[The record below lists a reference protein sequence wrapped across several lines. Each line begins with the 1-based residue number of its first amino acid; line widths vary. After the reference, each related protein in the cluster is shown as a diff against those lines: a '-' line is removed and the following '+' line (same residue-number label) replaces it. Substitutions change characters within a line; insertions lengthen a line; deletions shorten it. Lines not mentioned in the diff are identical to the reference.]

1 MNNKNFVISI
11 GGGVSLGFLALLMSP
26 MQAHAFDGV
35 EGNEGLNSTLESVW
49 DGVPEH
55 LQGKIKPPIMRFTD
69 KDGKRQSWYHGIG
82 GNLMFRT
89 NYHGVVYYSPVPPKQ
104 LEYMTSMRTYFYDF
118 ENFNNRNVGGGYAER
133 YDKSYPNFKT
143 KSTVLNQTNR
153 ESLRAPNYYNQYNEY
168 RGVSGEWRHL
178 GYTQFGSP
186 VENPYFPADIF
197 TGETPGSYPW
207 DLFPYNLGSKWLP
220 DGPSEWDKTDNKDF
234 FAQKIN
240 AIKRLLDQ
248 EPSMK
253 YKNPNPYYWAD
264 RLSLTSDPEA
274 EMAVFNG
281 TREGGRKYR
290 TLTVKSD
297 ESKNLRITDYT
308 VLDDNGNV
316 VGTYTRRDGVDN
328 GSSQSFRKLIRGEK
342 YRIVVR
348 VKNDSQQETTLKP
361 TKLDIGYSLSST
373 TANKGWNDWETT
385 LPQEKTLVPGESATF
400 TYDNFVVPLN
410 SKKYIGLTGNI
421 NKDHFFAG
429 DNTNPNDD
437 DANLVLPVEGS
448 GNMNAE
454 NITLIDR
461 NGNEVAKPIPGED
474 YKIKYKF
481 KYQGVDI
488 REAVYRDEGFC
499 EAHNDSGACISWGTR
514 EVFDHYYYP
523 EVNIDAYYTINRKLP
538 KGESDAL
545 NGHLTQRMQ
554 LRNGTTFEFITPEYT
569 TYEVPIIDTSIRMSL
584 ENNYDYA
591 NIDKDDDTS
600 RKKWHSFYN
609 YKVKNV
615 EVLPKTERPTEA
627 GYQTFAVK
635 FDVVNEVPDEVN
647 DFEKDVQI
655 GVTVN
660 GDRHVF
666 TEHLGIGENKN
677 IVKEVKVWVDP
688 KTTSK
693 VDAQV
698 YVNLDK
704 NAWEEDLSTQADNK
718 GDSATT
724 VRDSGTAGAKIE
736 QPLNPFDKACALGK
750 NTKNTWNQF
759 YELHGWSGQLKR
771 YSANGKSYEFY
782 KYSAGN
788 TQRTNVPQ
796 QEEYKINKVLFKSKL
811 TEDLK
816 LGSSKDGWVDLAKG
830 EVGKIK
836 AGYGYELK
844 VDVDYNTN
852 AFETEPQPWV
862 SNGSGQWVRPKHVE
876 PNIPNELYVKT
887 PDGKILSVSGVHG
900 TNKGLD
906 VKRTGDRNKV
916 SMTYTIKPKDTLGI
930 KKTPKIYVDPN
941 TKDGT
946 YKLQVFTPEINGI
959 PTKSRLEGN
968 TLASIENLL
977 CDNLTDLKI
986 EVAGSSTDDLKG
998 HIVQ

>member
-1 MNNKNFVISI
+1 MKNKNIAI
-11 GGGVSLGFLALLMSP
+11 GVGGLSLGLITLLTNP
-26 MQAHAFDGV
+26 IQTHAFDGV
-35 EGNEGLNSTLESVW
+35 GGDESFNSTLETVW

-55 LQGKIKPPIMRFTD
+55 LKGQIKPPMMRFTE
-69 KDGKRQSWYHGIG
+69 KDGNRKAWYDRNNENI
-82 GNLMFRT
+82 LFRT
-89 NYHGVVYYSPVPPKQ
+89 NYNGIVYYSPVPPKQ
-104 LEYMTSMRTYFYDF
+104 LEYMTTMRSYFYVM
-118 ENFNNRNVGGGYAER
+118 ENFKDRNIQGGYSER
-133 YDKSYPNFKT
+133 LDLSYPNFKT
-143 KSTVLNQTNR
+143 KSTALNQTSR
-153 ESLRAPNYYNQYNEY
+153 EALGAPHYYNEYNEY
-168 RGVSGEWRHL
+168 RGKSGEWRHL
-178 GYTQFGSP
+178 GYTQFGSS
-186 VENPYFPADIF
+186 VENPYFPPDYF
-197 TGETPGSYPW
+197 SGETPGSYKW

-220 DGPSEWDKTDNKDF
+220 QGPTVWDVSDNDKYF
-234 FAQKIN
+234 PKKIN
-240 AIKRLLDQ
+240 AIKKLLEQ
-248 EPSMK
+248 EPSMR

-274 EMAVFNG
+274 EMAVFKG

-308 VLDDNGNV
+308 VLDENGNV
-316 VGTYTRRDGVDN
+316 VGTYTRRDGVDI
-328 GSSQSFRKLIRGEK
+328 GSSQSFRKLIKGEK

-348 VKNDSQQETTLKP
+348 VKNDSQQETTLNP

-373 TANKGWNDWETT
+373 TANKGWNDWQTT

-410 SKKYIGLTGNI
+410 SKKYIGLTGNV

-437 DANLVLPVEGS
+437 DANLVLPVEGT

-481 KYQGVDI
+481 KYQGIDI

-523 EVNIDAYYTINRKLP
+523 DVNIDAYYTINRKLP
-538 KGESDAL
+538 KGETDAI
-545 NGHLTQRMQ
+545 NGHLTKRMQ

-660 GDRHVF
+660 GDKHVF

-750 NTKNTWNQF
+750 NTRNTWNQF

-788 TQRTNVPQ
+788 TQRTNVQQ

-916 SMTYTIKPKDTLGI
+916 SMTYSIKPKDTLGI

-959 PTKSRLEGN
+959 PTKSKLEGN
-968 TLASIENLL
+968 TLTSVGNML

-986 EVAGSSTDDLKG
+986 EIAGSSTDDLKG